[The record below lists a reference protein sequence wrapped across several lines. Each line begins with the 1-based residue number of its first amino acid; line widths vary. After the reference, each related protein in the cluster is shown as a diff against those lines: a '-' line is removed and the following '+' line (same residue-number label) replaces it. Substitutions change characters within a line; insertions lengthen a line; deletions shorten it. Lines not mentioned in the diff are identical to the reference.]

1 MPRPGSLSLARPYM
15 RPTSRRLC
23 DFHDPTRPPLTAGER
38 LGNFVH
44 RVAAGGLIALS
55 LAGLGYIGLACVEVF
70 GKHRRRKLEASAAA
84 QPR

>member
-1 MPRPGSLSLARPYM
+1 M

>member
-1 MPRPGSLSLARPYM
+1 MSVTGDVLLVRKPDNV
-15 RPTSRRLC
+15 T
-23 DFHDPTRPPLTAGER
+23 
-38 LGNFVH
+38 V